1 LLIEADSYLLQL
13 VRYVHRNP
21 LEAGLAETLD
31 DYPWTS
37 HKGYLS
43 RNPRWKWLYKD
54 VVWEM
59 LAANPPERIEAYR
72 KFVVQKDDK
81 ELVQLFS
88 RKRWPVF
95 LGSEKFIAGVKGR
108 FFSKKADS
116 EVPQGKDLAPDLDRL
131 LEVVSRGYR
140 VKREDLFYSRRGQ
153 YNEARN
159 VAIYLARRLRG
170 DRLKEIGEAFKIGGY
185 STVSSVVQRMKV
197 GMERDELLR
206 KKVHNLISIIS
217 KSQEQT

>member
-1 LLIEADSYLLQL
+1 MLIEADSYLLQL

-37 HKGYLS
+37 HQGYLS

-54 VVWEM
+54 VVLEM
-59 LAANPPERIEAYR
+59 LAANPPERIDAYR
-72 KFVVQKDDK
+72 KFVVQEDGK

-95 LGSEKFIAGVKGR
+95 LGSEKFIAGVKER
-108 FFSKKADS
+108 FFSKNADS
-116 EVPQGKDLAPDLDRL
+116 EIPQGKDLAPDLDRL
-131 LEVVSRGYR
+131 FEVVAKGYQ
-140 VKREDLFYSRRGQ
+140 VKRQDLFYSRRGH

-185 STVSSVVQRMKV
+185 STVSSAVQRVKV